1 MREKTVMH
9 QVIFE
14 PDGTRAK
21 VARGTTIAE
30 AARAAGIA
38 INMPCGGNGTCG
50 NCRVEIVHGSS
61 KPTDNECEI
70 LSEQDLARGVRL
82 ACQAKIMRNLTVLI
96 PRQTRAFDQKILING
111 VSSDIE
117 LCPNVARV
125 ILDIHAPTIEDQRSD
140 ADRVLDAV
148 EEKTGRS
155 CCLDITHLRN
165 LPGLLRDSDF
175 RVAAVVAGNRVV
187 GVERH
192 DSSPGTFGVA
202 FDVGTTTVVG
212 MLLNL
217 DTGEQLAAASR
228 TNPQVAYGDDV
239 VSRIEYASQNTA
251 NRRELASRIVGCV
264 NEILEELAAKASV
277 KVSNIYEVV
286 FAGNTCM
293 NHLLL
298 DIDPAYLAQAP
309 YVAALR
315 SGLEVT
321 PHDLGIAASPHA
333 NVYVL
338 PNIAGFVGG
347 DTIGVILASNIA
359 HEEGKH
365 IAIDIGTNGEI
376 VLGNKDGLACASCAA
391 GPAFEGARIEF
402 GMRAAPGAIERVD
415 VDDDVRL
422 KTIGNETPHGIC
434 GSGLIDA
441 IGHMVRLGII
451 EPTGAMADKPSD
463 LGIPDA
469 LARRFGRVNG
479 SPVFYLAFPEECAVD
494 VGIYV
499 SQKDVR
505 EVQLAKGA
513 IAAGIATLLA
523 EMNVSLGDLEQVD
536 VAGAFGNYI
545 RAETA
550 LAVGLL
556 PRVPVEKIR
565 FIGNGAGAGAR
576 MCLLNRNVREEAERL
591 SRHIRYVELAG
602 RPDFQMTFT
611 EAMMFL

>member
-1 MREKTVMH
+1 MPDKTVMH

-21 VARGTTIAE
+21 VANGTTIAE
-30 AARAAGIA
+30 AARAAGIEL
-38 INMPCGGNGTCG
+38 NMPCGGNGTCG
-50 NCRVEIVHGSS
+50 NCRVEIAHGSAE
-61 KPTDNECEI
+61 PNDNECEI

-82 ACQAKIMRNLTVLI
+82 ACQTRVARDLTVLI
-96 PRQTRAFDQKILING
+96 PRKTRAFDQKILVNG
-111 VSSDIE
+111 VLSDVA
-117 LCPNVARV
+117 LCPNVAKV
-125 ILDIHAPTIEDQRSD
+125 TLDINAPTIEDQRSD

-148 EEKTGRS
+148 QEKTGRS
-155 CCLDITHLRN
+155 CRLDLAHLRN

-187 GVERH
+187 GVERS
-192 DSSPGTFGVA
+192 DSAPRTLGVA
-202 FDVGTTTVVG
+202 FDIGTTTVVG
-212 MLLNL
+212 MLLDL
-217 DTGEQLAAASR
+217 DTGEQVAVASR
-228 TNPQVAYGDDV
+228 TNPQVAHGDDV
-239 VSRIEYASQNTA
+239 VSRIEYASQRTA
-251 NRRELASRIVGCV
+251 NRRELSSRIVGCV
-264 NEILEELAAKASV
+264 NEILEELADKASV

-298 DIDPAYLAQAP
+298 GIDPTHVAQAP

-321 PHDLGIAASPHA
+321 PHDLGIAASAHA

-347 DTIGVILASNIA
+347 DTVGVILASNIA
-359 HEEGKH
+359 HEDGHH

-391 GPAFEGARIEF
+391 GPAFEGAKIEF
-402 GMRAAPGAIERVD
+402 GMRAAPGAIERVN

-422 KTIGNETPHGIC
+422 NTIGNETPHGIC

-441 IGHMVRLGII
+441 IGHMVKLGII
-451 EPTGAMADKPSD
+451 EATGAIAENPTDLDISD
-463 LGIPDA
+463 TLIK
-469 LARRFGRVNG
+469 RIGRANG
-479 SPVFYLAFPEECAVD
+479 SPVFYLAFPEECSLD
-494 VGIYV
+494 TGIYV
-499 SQKDVR
+499 SQRDIR

-513 IAAGIATLLA
+513 IAAGIVTLLG
-523 EMNVSLGDLEQVD
+523 EMNVSLGDVEQVD

-545 RAETA
+545 RPETA

-565 FIGNGAGAGAR
+565 FIGNGAGVGAR
-576 MCLLNRNVREEAERL
+576 MCLLNKDIREEAEQL
-591 SRHIRYVELAG
+591 SRRIRYVELAG

-611 EAMMFL
+611 EAMMFR